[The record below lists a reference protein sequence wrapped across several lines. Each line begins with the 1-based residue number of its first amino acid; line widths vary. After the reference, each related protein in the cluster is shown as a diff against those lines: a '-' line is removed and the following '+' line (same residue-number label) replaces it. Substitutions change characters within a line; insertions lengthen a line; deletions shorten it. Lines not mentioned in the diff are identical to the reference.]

1 MLTFTHMSDE
11 QLRRQLLDHY
21 MQHLHVTPASEAI
34 QAMKNEM
41 YQRGYERTD
50 VIKLALES
58 LLRLQSQ
65 KN

>member
-1 MLTFTHMSDE
+1 
-11 QLRRQLLDHY
+11 
-21 MQHLHVTPASEAI
+21 MQHLHVSPAPEAI

-50 VIKLALES
+50 VIKLAVQS
-58 LLRLQSQ
+58 LLRMQSE